1 MVWPV
6 VKHVAALA
14 ETLEIAP
21 PVIARVVIEVRR
33 RQDNTGSSQLCGCLE
48 VRPPRRP
55 ASAIPPSATGRIE
68 PTSIGQTPDC
78 LSMRPAASLT
88 NPGGALETDS
98 PADLRQSL
106 G

>member
-33 RQDNTGSSQLCGCLE
+33 RQYNTGSSQLCRCLE
-48 VRPPRRP
+48 
-55 ASAIPPSATGRIE
+55 SDIKSE
-68 PTSIGQTPDC
+68 W
-78 LSMRPAASLT
+78 
-88 NPGGALETDS
+88 
-98 PADLRQSL
+98 
-106 G
+106 